1 MKPGLFAYAA
11 PRSLEETLSL
21 LREHGDEAKI
31 LAGGQSLIPLLN
43 MRLAMPELLVDINNI
58 AGQNEI
64 EDNARLSIGP
74 LVRQSELERA
84 PGLAARHPLLA
95 DAIRW
100 VGHSQIRNRGTVLGS
115 LAHADPAAEL
125 PVAFQAMEGEMEID
139 GSRGRRVI
147 PAVDFFVHV
156 MTTAIEP
163 DEMLV
168 RASVSRR
175 TGDAGSAFL
184 EVARRHGD
192 FAVASVAVVLTR
204 EEDSCRAVRIAM
216 GGVGPV
222 PLRARRAEQALE
234 GANVDTRAFDGA
246 AELAAAEAEPVSDVH
261 GTVEYRRDLVRTL
274 VRRALAKAA
283 DRANSGQQTATK

>member
-1 MKPGLFAYAA
+1 M
-11 PRSLEETLSL
+11 EEALSL
-21 LREHGDEAKI
+21 LREHGDAAKI
-31 LAGGQSLIPLLN
+31 LAGGQSLVPLLN
-43 MRLAMPELLVDINNI
+43 MRLAMPELLVDINDI
-58 AGQNEI
+58 AGHDEI
-64 EDNARLSIGP
+64 DDNGRFSIGP

-84 PGLAARHPLLA
+84 PGLAGRYPLLA

-139 GSRGRRVI
+139 GPRGRRVV

-163 DEMLV
+163 DEMLI

-204 EEDSCRAVRIAM
+204 EGDTCSGVRIAM

-222 PLRARRAEQALE
+222 PLRARRAEDALE
-234 GANVDTRAFDGA
+234 RANVEPDAFAAA
-246 AELAAAEAEPVSDVH
+246 AELAAVEAEPVSDVH
-261 GTVEYRRDLVRTL
+261 GTAEYRRDLVRTL
-274 VRRALAKAA
+274 VGRALAKAA
-283 DRANSGQQTATK
+283 DRAHEGQEGTAQ